1 MHLVTLA
8 GCIEPDSRAQQLL
21 DWLGEWLGHY
31 GLPVRAIRLCELPAD
46 DLIHARGTAPA
57 IAAALQTLA
66 GAQALVIA
74 TPIRQGTYS
83 GVLKT
88 FLDLLPPG
96 AFAGLPVLPLACGG
110 ERAQQLTLHYAL
122 KPVLDT
128 LGAASVLSSVQIGE
142 RQARIRG
149 DGLFVLDPAVENRL
163 EAALVR
169 LLADLPLAAG
179 LPQGALPPPPRT
191 ARRVRVPFV
200 PAG

>member
-1 MHLVTLA
+1 MHLLTLA
-8 GCIEPDSRAQQLL
+8 GCIEPDSRPQLLL

-31 GLPVRAIRLCELPAD
+31 GVPVRTIRPGELPAA
-46 DLIHARGTAPA
+46 DLVGARREAPA
-57 IAAALQTLA
+57 IAAALRALD

-74 TPIRQGTYS
+74 TPIRQGSYS

-88 FLDLLPPG
+88 LLDLLPPR
-96 AFAGLPVLPLACGG
+96 ALAGLPVLPLACGG

-122 KPVLDT
+122 KPVLDA

-142 RQARIRG
+142 RQARMRG
-149 DGLFVLDPAVENRL
+149 DGLFVLDPAVESRL

-191 ARRVRVPFV
+191 VRRARVPAA
-200 PAG
+200 PTD